1 MGKETCTKEY
11 IIKYLK
17 EYYKINN
24 KTPIA
29 RDKEHPFSSR
39 TVYNKFGS
47 WSNALIDANIPLNV
61 NKPKKVICKQCK
73 KEFVKLS
80 KEIKKSNN
88 HFCSRNCSGTYTN
101 QHRKTG
107 NRISKLEIF
116 LQEHLSGYKFDYNN
130 RKICNGLELD
140 IFIPELK
147 LAFEISGIVH
157 YKPIYGEE
165 KFNKIIEK
173 DKLKMKLCINKNIN
187 LIVIKDNS
195 NRFTEKYG
203 YEILLK
209 IYNHIH
215 KLHFKNVLDKIKYN
229 SI

>member
-1 MGKETCTKEY
+1 MGKEECKKEY
-11 IIKYLK
+11 IIKYLQD
-17 EYYKINN
+17 YYKKHN
-24 KTPIA
+24 KTPKST
-29 RDKEHPFSSR
+29 DKIYPFSDK
-39 TVYNKFGS
+39 TVYNKFGG
-47 WSNALIDANIPLNV
+47 WNKALIKANIPLYR
-61 NKPKKVICKQCK
+61 NKPQKVICKQCK

-88 HFCSRNCSGTYTN
+88 HFCSRSCSGTYTN

-116 LQEHLSGYKFDYNN
+116 LQEHLTGYNFEYNN
-130 RKICNGLELD
+130 RKICDGLELD

-195 NRFTEKYG
+195 NRFNEKYG
-203 YEILLK
+203 YEILLR
-209 IYNHIH
+209 IYNYIH
-215 KLHFKNVLDKIKYN
+215 KLHFKNVLDQIQ
-229 SI
+229 

>member
-17 EYYKINN
+17 DYYNTHN
-24 KTPIA
+24 QTPKS
-29 RDKEHPFSSR
+29 RDAIHPFSSK
-39 TVYNKFGS
+39 TVYYKFGG
-47 WSNALIDANIPLNV
+47 WNKALIEANIPLNV
-61 NKPKKVICKQCK
+61 NKPQKVICKQCK
-73 KEFVKLS
+73 KEFVKLA
-80 KEIKKSNN
+80 KEIKKSKN

-101 QHRKTG
+101 KHRKTG

-116 LQEHLSGYKFDYNN
+116 LQEHLSGYKFEYNN
-130 RKICNGLELD
+130 RKICDGLELD

-173 DKLKMKLCINKNIN
+173 DNLKMKLCIKKNIN

-195 NRFTEKYG
+195 NKFTENYG
-203 YEILLK
+203 YEILFRN
-209 IYNHIH
+209 YIH
-215 KLHFKNVLDKIKYN
+215 KFHFKNVLSQI
-229 SI
+229 